1 MKTFKLLIL
10 FFFSL
15 FAYGQ
20 SESPQATDTID
31 IRSKVTSDDYFRR
44 GMDLCEKGEYE
55 NAISCF
61 ELSKSY
67 LIKSNVNQ
75 IYHGYDDVWIEYCKS
90 VLEDIRENKNKRE
103 YNNRPF
109 NRFEYY
115 PVDSLLCIATQLVN
129 CNEVEEACMQ
139 MSNCIKIV
147 LAKGNTSSLLWA
159 DWRLPDIVNLL
170 IDSNNTEDAIYFSN
184 LMLKI
189 RQLLYEKDN
198 EYVIDANIVLFQLYK
213 EGMDYPNAIAHGQT
227 ILELTKDNH
236 NVSSDIYPSIAAGTA
251 LCMSHDNVELNV
263 KQIKTYIKEM
273 RELSKNM
280 DQSDIDSYSNMYLD
294 AIHAA
299 ENIKDYEL
307 AYDICNEI
315 IPFLRNKYPFSDEIR
330 DHYCYV
336 LDFLASY
343 HQSNKKY
350 LLEQISLEEM
360 KEVAMNNSN
369 FWFLTAITK
378 LLDVYCRC
386 GDYNKASEL
395 HDMSKQNIIEFIEQ
409 SSKSNMR
416 DDIGQA
422 GILSYR
428 LAWYYC
434 IIGLD
439 YNALIYGKDAFN
451 NLRRAYG
458 DNNRFTILA
467 GKDLM
472 GYYIRLGRWKDA
484 KDLGMILTRNLTE
497 GDPNYDEFM
506 PQISKL
512 LSVIKDN

>member
-31 IRSKVTSDDYFRR
+31 IRSKATSDNYFRR

-55 NAISCF
+55 DAISCF
-61 ELSKSY
+61 EMSKSY

-75 IYHGYDDVWIEYCKS
+75 IYHGYDDIWIGYCKS
-90 VLEDIRENKNKRE
+90 VLEDIKKNNNKRE

-129 CNEVEEACMQ
+129 SNEVEEACMQ

-159 DWRLPDIVNLL
+159 DWRLTDFVNLL
-170 IDSNNTEDAIYFSN
+170 IDSNNNEDAILFSS

-189 RQLLYEKDN
+189 RRLLYEKDN
-198 EYVIDANIVLFQLYK
+198 ENVIEACIVLFQLYK
-213 EGMDYPNAIAHGQT
+213 EGMDYPNAIVHGQT

-236 NVSSDIYPSIAAGTA
+236 NVSSEIYPSVAAGTA
-251 LCMSHDNVELNV
+251 LCMSNDNVELYV

-273 RELSKNM
+273 RELAKDI

-343 HQSNKKY
+343 HHSNKKY

-369 FWFLTAITK
+369 FWYLTAITK

-386 GDYNKASEL
+386 GEYNKASEL
-395 HDMSKQNIIEFIEQ
+395 HDMSKQTIFEFIEQ
-409 SSKSNMR
+409 SSKSNMP

-422 GILSYR
+422 GIVSYR

-434 IIGLD
+434 IIGMD
-439 YNALIYGKDAFN
+439 YNALTYGKDAFN
-451 NLRRAYG
+451 NLRRVYG
-458 DNNRFTILA
+458 DNNRFTLLA
-467 GKDLM
+467 GTDLM
-472 GYYIRLGRWKDA
+472 GYYIKIRRWQDA
-484 KDLGMILTRNLTE
+484 KDLGMILTKNLTE
-497 GDPNYDEFM
+497 DNPNYDEFM
-506 PQISKL
+506 PKISKL
-512 LSVIKDN
+512 LSEIKDN